1 MADAARKWQVLTA
14 TATRL
19 QEVTVANGYRTDAG
33 NDVRTEPW
41 RGELEAPRIT
51 LYCGHALRGD
61 QRNERE
67 FDLIVEV
74 AVPVAMATAQETLV
88 AAEEDIEQA
97 LDRFLPVGGTP
108 LEFEESIFLD
118 KPDGLAVMAVQ
129 MGYSTRYRR

>member
-1 MADAARKWQVLTA
+1 MAETPRKWQILTA
-14 TATRL
+14 TEARL
-19 QEVTVANGYRTDAG
+19 KEVTEANGYRTDAG
-33 NDVRTEPW
+33 NDVRKEPW

-74 AVPVAMATAQETLV
+74 AVPVSMATAQETLV

-118 KPDGLAVMAVQ
+118 KPDGLPVMAVQ
-129 MGYSTRYRR
+129 LGYSTRYRR